1 MLDVDATI
9 ELLGERPRETAILV
23 DYDGSLA
30 PIVERP
36 EAAVPL
42 AAAIDVLRGLVDVMG
57 CVGVVSGR
65 PLYFLLDS
73 VPVPGLAYAGLY
85 GLELALDG
93 KREVD
98 PQVLPFLPAVAE
110 AAESAAAAWSGT
122 GVGVERKAGICV
134 TLHYR
139 QCEERR
145 DEVNAFAE
153 ELADRLGLT
162 ALRTRMAIELRPPV
176 AVDKGT
182 AVDALIDGLAVG
194 AFAGDDSGDLPAFD
208 ALRRAV
214 DDERLV
220 RAVRI
225 GVVSSEAPPEL
236 ADAVDTVVD
245 GPDGLVQLLEA
256 VLARARA

>member
-1 MLDVDATI
+1 
-9 ELLGERPRETAILV
+9 
-23 DYDGSLA
+23 
-30 PIVERP
+30 
-36 EAAVPL
+36 
-42 AAAIDVLRGLVDVMG
+42 MG
-57 CVGVVSGR
+57 CVGIVSGR
-65 PLYFLLDS
+65 PLYFLLDA

-110 AAESAAAAWSGT
+110 AAEAAAAAWSGT
-122 GVGVERKAGICV
+122 GVGVERKAGICL

-139 QCEERR
+139 QCEARR
-145 DEVNAFAE
+145 DEVNEFAE

-182 AVDALIDGLAVG
+182 AVDALIDGMAVG

-208 ALRRAV
+208 ALRARRRRRA
-214 DDERLV
+214 
-220 RAVRI
+220 
-225 GVVSSEAPPEL
+225 S
-236 ADAVDTVVD
+236 
-245 GPDGLVQLLEA
+245 GPRRPYRCR
-256 VLARARA
+256 LARSATRARGRGRHRRRRTRRVAALAGGRAGAGTRLTDQRAAPTGR